1 MADYGDEICEYIL
14 QLASASTSNATNT
27 AANVQTKD
35 KFTLME
41 VEIKTTHHHQCLHGQ
56 KVQ

>member
-14 QLASASTSNATNT
+14 QLASASTANATNT

-41 VEIKTTHHHQCLHGQ
+41 TEIKKTHRHQCLHGQ
-56 KVQ
+56 QVQ